1 MAGGARLVDLHQDG
15 VGVAVERD
23 RPDLLG
29 VPGGVALDPVLLA
42 AAGPVGAAARG
53 EGAVQR
59 LVVHPAEHEDLARV
73 VLLGDGREESVGAAL
88 DAGGDGRVETAG
100 GRGAGRAG
108 HAPIVPRRA
117 RLPGRASTGRTAG
130 GGRTLA
136 GMSTHAKRERLL
148 LADLLEAAGP
158 EAQTLCNGWKT
169 RDLAA
174 HVVVRERRA
183 DAAGGILLG
192 VLKNRLERVQAEFAA
207 KPYEELIQL
216 IRTGPPRMSPFGLK
230 QLDEAANTVEFYIH
244 AEDVRRAQPDWS
256 QRDLDPVFADVLWS
270 RTEKTARMMGRR
282 SPVGLV
288 LRRPDGQTAVAHK
301 GAPVVTV
308 TGEPGELLLFA
319 AGRQDAARVE
329 LDGDKDAL
337 ARLHTAELGL

>member
-1 MAGGARLVDLHQDG
+1 
-15 VGVAVERD
+15 
-23 RPDLLG
+23 
-29 VPGGVALDPVLLA
+29 
-42 AAGPVGAAARG
+42 
-53 EGAVQR
+53 
-59 LVVHPAEHEDLARV
+59 
-73 VLLGDGREESVGAAL
+73 
-88 DAGGDGRVETAG
+88 
-100 GRGAGRAG
+100 
-108 HAPIVPRRA
+108 
-117 RLPGRASTGRTAG
+117 
-130 GGRTLA
+130 
-136 GMSTHAKRERLL
+136 MSTHAKRERLL

-192 VLKNRLERVQAEFAA
+192 ALKNRLERVQAEFAA

-216 IRTGPPRMSPFGLK
+216 IRTGPPRLSPFGLK

-301 GAPVVTV
+301 GTPVVTV